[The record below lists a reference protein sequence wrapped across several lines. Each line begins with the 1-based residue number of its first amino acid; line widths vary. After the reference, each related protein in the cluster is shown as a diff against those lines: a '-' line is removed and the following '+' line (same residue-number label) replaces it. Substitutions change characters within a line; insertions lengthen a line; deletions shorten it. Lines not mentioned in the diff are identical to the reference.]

1 MALEEISHQ
10 VLEVFD
16 ELDRDE
22 LDLHALI
29 EFAAGNDPERR
40 DNVVEAVETLTR
52 DGYLEPAGGG
62 DFYRR
67 TEEGRLAVAGPHD
80 ATLYSRPRC
89 RLCDEARATIE
100 PILRKYGAKL
110 REVNIDEDAELLE
123 LYTNDVPVVF
133 LGSREVARHHVNVER
148 FRRALEDASK

>member
-80 ATLYSRPRC
+80 ATLDSRPRC

-110 REVNIDEDAELLE
+110 REVNIDEDAELPNF
-123 LYTNDVPVVF
+123 TQTTCPSCF
-133 LGSREVARHHVNVER
+133 LARGKWR
-148 FRRALEDASK
+148 GTT